1 MASCV
6 CSFASNSDNVLK
18 MAKIKHLILAKIS
31 GPHLVKIKR
40 HYQITLPQSLR
51 KKFKLDVGDYVEM
64 DRQNGNIVL
73 KPVKLIHPDQEYF
86 YTKEWQKGEAEADRD
101 IEKGDVVGPFD
112 NIKDALKALK
122 KAKI

>member
-1 MASCV
+1 MKK
-6 CSFASNSDNVLK
+6 NSKGKGVF
-18 MAKIKHLILAKIS
+18 M
-31 GPHLVKIKR
+31 PLVKIKR

-51 KKFKLDVGDYVEM
+51 KKFNLDVGDYVEM

-101 IEKGDVVGPFD
+101 IERGAVVGPFD
-112 NIKDALKALK
+112 NIKDALNALK
-122 KAKI
+122 KAKT